1 MAIIGHWEGEVLRAS
16 FLIIVA
22 SAAMGGCAA
31 QQQQQVMHWAKPG
44 ATQQAFMQDRYA
56 CLHQTPQ
63 YAGGYDSPMFASCMG
78 ARGYKQDPNGDLFPP
93 SAAFASPLTEA
104 ASSFMDGIAAEG
116 SPQNAAR
123 KEYDRAVANYKA
135 CLDANPS
142 NPNACDGQRN
152 VMDAAAQVAAAPR
165 VNQDVYVNH

>member
-1 MAIIGHWEGEVLRAS
+1 MRAS

-22 SAAMGGCAA
+22 SAAVGGCAA

-44 ATQQAFMQDRYA
+44 ATQQIFMQDRYA

-78 ARGYKQDPNGDLFPP
+78 ARGYKQDPNGDLMTPDAVATP
-93 SAAFASPLTEA
+93 APLTEA
-104 ASSFMDGIAAEG
+104 ASSFMDGIAAAG
-116 SPQNAAR
+116 SPAR

-152 VMDAAAQVAAAPR
+152 IMNADAQTLSA
-165 VNQDVYVNH
+165 H